1 MSNLVTKIEA
11 EENEQK
17 TKVLEVLSQI
27 ADEYIIVQ
35 GLKVFKALN
44 MERELHLDYTR
55 EKIEENIIKLK
66 YKLEAKVDIDLYS
79 LLRQALKNIN
89 SSELTWWDPK
99 ASMVLGDNLGI
110 REKYESPPEELVQKY
125 INIATPPNTQKSTCQ
140 WFSRFEEFIKDTQ
153 LTIDLMKIHD
163 DKRVIASLLCQFID
177 VVRTRENKEYM
188 ANSLYNGICAINHYF
203 QALLKYKTPFNIH
216 EDFEFG
222 AVRDVLHSRMIELEE
237 LAGGNYNGADPL
249 SDEEMVKI
257 FDHTMVSSNSPEGL
271 LRRVFLW
278 IGCCTAQHGG
288 YYHKNN
294 SNKHPTNIIPPDETG
309 EIEINDGKWYL
320 NKHLGR
326 DSLNSMLKEIGFFGP
341 NSLTSKD
348 IEWKFPL
355 VLNTMPATININPR
369 ANLLR
374 RKSGSRKIVK
384 NSKKFDLKDLA
395 ESVSIEGTALIVERC
410 VNQISLREGGD
421 ETKYLL
427 HCLLHGNQTEFED
440 EIQTQSIHNVVA
452 AMKWT
457 LRHCSVTIVPYYYYE
472 ELNQEIVLQL
482 FDICAKV
489 TIESETNKMSA
500 HKIVKSLA
508 LSLLGDQKRI
518 FGSFDEAYTEWT
530 KCSNACLH
538 LFLAYLREKSLE
550 CELHPKLSI
559 LLENY
564 VENRKK
570 SVSTLRFVDNN
581 NISGSDGDND
591 ENNKIINKQSSPT
604 ASGRKKSVVHFA
616 KDYRPISVLRVTR
629 SIPPKKEEP
638 LPPSTNHMMVSII
651 LPEVMDNLKRR
662 TIVRPSELM
671 SKDEQRTAEQ
681 MWEEF
686 QSHGI
691 AAISDEFLKIFVS
704 LDERA
709 INNLHNYNH
718 SNNIDIFK
726 TPIEKNWWDFS
737 RKGFKSFYLEPP
749 VPKSPTSPTPSTS
762 PKTVAWEDFS
772 EKGFGDPLDNVL
784 EVLTISSPTLKSP
797 TIMTNSDTL
806 IADDDND
813 IRGIEKSYNGKFNN
827 KKSLLPKFRALK
839 KRSSYSKSISK
850 IDELEKVVE
859 EEEDWEDWYIIDAE
873 EDFPVTTHL
882 AIESIDEIFPYVWIE
897 AIDDEAKD
905 GEENRWGEWIF
916 VEPKKGL
923 VQECEWIMIEEK
935 EQDIKAWKQSRRN
948 YRNRKTGTFSSFTL
962 LGGANKT
969 GVGIDVSNGGENRR
983 LTYYEDDNGK
993 RRKKRLSKKIISPP
1007 IPLDY
1012 NTSRWSRKIENDE
1025 IINMNNDNDETYNND
1040 GDGNYNHDDNIF
1052 PTRYESTGKYS
1063 NEEEEIDYNNNRG
1076 SSYQRTLS
1084 GGGEGLENF
1093 GSDYYHKTTNDDG
1106 DDYNQET
1113 SYGKRDSDDLGDHY
1127 GENLGNNYQDSNY
1140 QENYQEG
1147 YRQKDDV
1154 GEYSE
1159 DLNNNNENIF

>member
-1 MSNLVTKIEA
+1 M
-11 EENEQK
+11 
-17 TKVLEVLSQI
+17 
-27 ADEYIIVQ
+27 
-35 GLKVFKALN
+35 
-44 MERELHLDYTR
+44 H
-55 EKIEENIIKLK
+55 
-66 YKLEAKVDIDLYS
+66 ID
-79 LLRQALKNIN
+79 
-89 SSELTWWDPK
+89 
-99 ASMVLGDNLGI
+99 
-110 REKYESPPEELVQKY
+110 
-125 INIATPPNTQKSTCQ
+125 
-140 WFSRFEEFIKDTQ
+140 
-153 LTIDLMKIHD
+153 
-163 DKRVIASLLCQFID
+163 
-177 VVRTRENKEYM
+177 
-188 ANSLYNGICAINHYF
+188 
-203 QALLKYKTPFNIH
+203 
-216 EDFEFG
+216 
-222 AVRDVLHSRMIELEE
+222 
-237 LAGGNYNGADPL
+237 
-249 SDEEMVKI
+249 
-257 FDHTMVSSNSPEGL
+257 
-271 LRRVFLW
+271 
-278 IGCCTAQHGG
+278 
-288 YYHKNN
+288 
-294 SNKHPTNIIPPDETG
+294 
-309 EIEINDGKWYL
+309 
-320 NKHLGR
+320 
-326 DSLNSMLKEIGFFGP
+326 
-341 NSLTSKD
+341 
-348 IEWKFPL
+348 
-355 VLNTMPATININPR
+355 R

-410 VNQISLREGGD
+410 VNQISLRGLYTVDIFRPTRIGEGGD

-472 ELNQEIVLQL
+472 EFTIHEQESNYEITTTTNTNNNKSSSCCLFTKSFLKNLPRLNQEIVVQL

-616 KDYRPISVLRVTR
+616 KDYRPI
-629 SIPPKKEEP
+629 K
-638 LPPSTNHMMVSII
+638 
-651 LPEVMDNLKRR
+651 VMDNLKRR

-691 AAISDEFLKIFVS
+691 AAISDEFLKIFFS

-749 VPKSPTSPTPSTS
+749 VPKSPTSPTSSTS
-762 PKTVAWEDFS
+762 SSNNQNVDNVDKNIKKKKSNNLSLPRPKTVAWEDFS
-772 EKGFGDPLDNVL
+772 EKGFGDPLDNML

-1012 NTSRWSRKIENDE
+1012 NTSRC
-1025 IINMNNDNDETYNND
+1025 
-1040 GDGNYNHDDNIF
+1040 
-1052 PTRYESTGKYS
+1052 

-1147 YRQKDDV
+1147 YRQSGYQELFNNDNDNDDNSSTSNYGIEEDDV

-1159 DLNNNNENIF
+1159 DLNNNNENIS

>member
-1 MSNLVTKIEA
+1 
-11 EENEQK
+11 
-17 TKVLEVLSQI
+17 
-27 ADEYIIVQ
+27 
-35 GLKVFKALN
+35 
-44 MERELHLDYTR
+44 
-55 EKIEENIIKLK
+55 
-66 YKLEAKVDIDLYS
+66 
-79 LLRQALKNIN
+79 
-89 SSELTWWDPK
+89 
-99 ASMVLGDNLGI
+99 
-110 REKYESPPEELVQKY
+110 
-125 INIATPPNTQKSTCQ
+125 
-140 WFSRFEEFIKDTQ
+140 
-153 LTIDLMKIHD
+153 
-163 DKRVIASLLCQFID
+163 
-177 VVRTRENKEYM
+177 
-188 ANSLYNGICAINHYF
+188 
-203 QALLKYKTPFNIH
+203 
-216 EDFEFG
+216 
-222 AVRDVLHSRMIELEE
+222 
-237 LAGGNYNGADPL
+237 
-249 SDEEMVKI
+249 
-257 FDHTMVSSNSPEGL
+257 
-271 LRRVFLW
+271 
-278 IGCCTAQHGG
+278 
-288 YYHKNN
+288 
-294 SNKHPTNIIPPDETG
+294 
-309 EIEINDGKWYL
+309 
-320 NKHLGR
+320 
-326 DSLNSMLKEIGFFGP
+326 
-341 NSLTSKD
+341 
-348 IEWKFPL
+348 
-355 VLNTMPATININPR
+355 

-410 VNQISLREGGD
+410 VNQISLRGLYTVDIFRPTRIGEGGD

-472 ELNQEIVLQL
+472 EFTIHEQESNYEITTTTNTNNNKSSSCCLFTKSFLKNLPRLNQEIVVQL

-638 LPPSTNHMMVSII
+638 LPPSTNHIK
-651 LPEVMDNLKRR
+651 VMDNLKRR

-691 AAISDEFLKIFVS
+691 AAISDEFLKIFFS

-749 VPKSPTSPTPSTS
+749 VPKSPTSPTSSTS
-762 PKTVAWEDFS
+762 SSNNQNVDNVDKNIKKKKSNNLSLPRPKTVAWEDFS
-772 EKGFGDPLDNVL
+772 EKGFGDPLDNML

-1159 DLNNNNENIF
+1159 DLNNNNENIS